1 MFLYRLSLW
10 RCKYM
15 TIFQKEKI
23 LQLRSR
29 GASYSEIAKVVGLP
43 RNTVKSFCRRNT
55 ASTEMIIT
63 EPNLSGCRECGKPL
77 VQVSGRKRRIFCSK
91 ECREKWWHAHP
102 EKIRQR
108 AVYTFTCP
116 ECGNTFTA
124 YGNRHRKYCSHRCY
138 ICDRFGGNA
147 NEKK

>member
-1 MFLYRLSLW
+1 
-10 RCKYM
+10 M

-23 LQLRSR
+23 LRLRCQ
-29 GASYSEIAKVVGLP
+29 GASYSEIAKAVGLP
-43 RNTVKSFCRRNT
+43 RDTVKSFCRRNAANNSKGT
-55 ASTEMIIT
+55 IT
-63 EPNLSGCRECGKPL
+63 EPDLNGCRECGKAL
-77 VQVSGRKRRIFCSK
+77 VQISGRKQRIFCSK
-91 ECREKWWHAHP
+91 ACREKWWHAHP
-102 EKIRQR
+102 EKIRKR

-116 ECGNTFTA
+116 QCGNTFTA

>member
-1 MFLYRLSLW
+1 
-10 RCKYM
+10 M

-23 LQLRSR
+23 LQLRYQ
-29 GASYSEIAKVVGLP
+29 GASYSEIAKAVGLP
-43 RNTVKSFCRRNT
+43 RDTVKSFCRRNAANNSDVT
-55 ASTEMIIT
+55 IT
-63 EPNLSGCRECGKPL
+63 EPDLNGCRECGKAL
-77 VQVSGRKRRIFCSK
+77 VQISGRKQRIFCSK
-91 ECREKWWHAHP
+91 ECREKWWHTHP

-116 ECGNTFTA
+116 QCGKTFTA